1 MNSVADY
8 QLLEELSEGNHGTFH
23 VARTPSRLGIDDP
36 LVTVKV
42 LHLTATDAAF
52 AGFARELRAIVAAG
66 SPYLTTLLDAGQAGG
81 RLFYAVPHYASGSLA
96 SGGHDVDVIVR
107 AVADA
112 ARGAHDLHELGVV
125 HRDIRPSNVMVTDDG
140 GGHLADLGLA
150 TAGSLGTMTVGVGP
164 IGTVEYMEPEVV
176 MGERAGRASDIWSLA
191 ITAHE
196 ALTGVTCHP
205 TLPRDS
211 AIAAFR
217 HVVHEPPALHPD
229 LDPALAAVIAR
240 ALAPSR
246 ADRHPTALDF
256 ALDLERA
263 GGRTS

>member
-1 MNSVADY
+1 MNRIADY
-8 QLLEELSEGNHGTFH
+8 ELLELLSEGNHGTFH
-23 VARTPSRLGIDDP
+23 LARTPQRLGVDAP
-36 LVTVKV
+36 QVMVKV

-52 AGFARELRAIVAAG
+52 AAFARELRAIVAVA
-66 SPYLTTLLDAGQAGG
+66 SPHLTTLLDAGQAGG
-81 RLFYAVPHYASGSLA
+81 RLFYVVPHYPAGSLA
-96 SGGHDVDVIVR
+96 SGRHDASVVIS
-107 AVADA
+107 AVAGA
-112 ARGAHDLHELGVV
+112 ARGAHDLHELGVA
-125 HRDIRPSNVMVTDDG
+125 HRDIRPSNVMVTQEG

-164 IGTVEYMEPEVV
+164 IGTVEYMEPGVV
-176 MGERAGRASDIWSLA
+176 MGERAGRASDVWSLA
-191 ITAHE
+191 IAVHE

-205 TLPRDS
+205 ELPRDS

-217 HVVHEPPALHPD
+217 HVVHVAPTLHPD
-229 LDPALAAVIAR
+229 LDPAIAAVITQ

>member
-96 SGGHDVDVIVR
+96 SGGPNYNPATKDW
-107 AVADA
+107 
-112 ARGAHDLHELGVV
+112 RGASRRSQFLVESSPWSPNLIHLEL
-125 HRDIRPSNVMVTDDG
+125 
-140 GGHLADLGLA
+140 
-150 TAGSLGTMTVGVGP
+150 
-164 IGTVEYMEPEVV
+164 EP
-176 MGERAGRASDIWSLA
+176 L
-191 ITAHE
+191 
-196 ALTGVTCHP
+196 
-205 TLPRDS
+205 
-211 AIAAFR
+211 
-217 HVVHEPPALHPD
+217 
-229 LDPALAAVIAR
+229 
-240 ALAPSR
+240 
-246 ADRHPTALDF
+246 
-256 ALDLERA
+256 
-263 GGRTS
+263 